1 MIIQWLLEA
10 FYNII
15 DLLLGW
21 MYIDSIPDQQINSLN
36 SVINTITTNGM
47 SIYKFFLPPIVRNV
61 FIPIILTFI
70 GFEWMYYLVMW
81 ILKKIPFAG
90 IK

>member
-1 MIIQWLLEA
+1 MIIKWLLDA
-10 FYNII
+10 FYEII
-15 DLLLGW
+15 DLVLGW
-21 MYIDSIPDQQINSLN
+21 MYIDSIPEQQINSLN
-36 SVINTITTNGM
+36 SVISTITTNGM